1 MFAIDYYKPFI
12 MDNKITLNIEE
23 TLKLDD
29 NSITDNE
36 TIRQIGLIT
45 TNFGIKISNDERKQL
60 ARKVK
65 KEYQF
70 VGLYP
75 HLMKKFN
82 IKPE

>member
-1 MFAIDYYKPFI
+1 M
-12 MDNKITLNIEE
+12 NNEITLNIEE

-29 NSITDNE
+29 NSITDAE

-45 TNFGIKISNDERKQL
+45 TNFKLKISDDERYQL

-65 KEYQF
+65 KEFQVF
-70 VGLYP
+70 GLYP
-75 HLMKKFN
+75 HVMKKFD

>member
-1 MFAIDYYKPFI
+1 
-12 MDNKITLNIEE
+12 MDNEITLIIEE

-29 NSITDNE
+29 NSITDSE

-45 TNFGIKISNDERKQL
+45 TNFGLKISDDERKEL

-65 KEYQF
+65 REYQF
-70 VGLYP
+70 AGLYP
-75 HLMKKFN
+75 HVMKKFD